1 VRINV
6 FLLLFISLS
15 VVSYGFT
22 QDTSSVEDQVIGV
35 IFKNLAKAYITVSDF
50 NRLKK
55 DTIERLKGMDDARFN
70 ARYSGKL
77 SVIKEFPQALKVKYG
92 INENMKRRDVIKKL
106 GRWDKKEACRI
117 IDGIPEEII
126 AKQFKEYTR
135 KRGPEAKKSNL
146 LSQVKSFWGQVKVNF
161 EGK

>member
-1 VRINV
+1 MKIKV
-6 FLLLFISLS
+6 FLLLLISLWG
-15 VVSYGFT
+15 VSCGFA

-35 IFKNLAKAYITVSDF
+35 MFKNLAQAYISVSDF
-50 NRLKK
+50 TRLKK

-77 SVIKEFPQALKVKYG
+77 AVIKEFPQALKVKYG

-106 GRWDKKEACRI
+106 GRWDKKEVCRI
-117 IDGIPEEII
+117 IDSIPEKII
-126 AKQFKEYTR
+126 AKQFKEYMR
-135 KRGPEAKKSNL
+135 QRSPDVKKSNL